1 MEENKQVTDTSVGVI
16 AYLTLIGFII
26 ALILN
31 NDKKDEVKSFGA
43 FHLRQSIGL
52 MISGLIL
59 MIGLVILTVILTLIS
74 PTLAITLSGILYPV
88 IYLGMLALLIIGIIN
103 AANGTKKN
111 CLLLVRSSPKLLEKH
126 LSRFFFKYNIL

>member
-103 AANGTKKN
+103 AANGAKKELPVIGPFITKTFGKAF
-111 CLLLVRSSPKLLEKH
+111 E
-126 LSRFFFKYNIL
+126 